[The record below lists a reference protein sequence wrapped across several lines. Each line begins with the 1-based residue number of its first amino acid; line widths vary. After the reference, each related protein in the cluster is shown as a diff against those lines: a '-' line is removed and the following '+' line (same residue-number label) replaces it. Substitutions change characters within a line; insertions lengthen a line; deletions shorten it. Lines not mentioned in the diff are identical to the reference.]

1 LSFNVFPPTMRDMS
15 PRDRLLALLVAVCW
29 GLNFP
34 ATALALQ
41 HFPPLFMVALRFT
54 LVAVPT
60 VLFIPRPA
68 VQLRW
73 LIGTGLGI
81 GVLQF
86 AFLYLGMAAGMP
98 SGLASLV
105 LQASAPFTVLL
116 AGVFLHERISAR
128 QAVGILVAV
137 AGLAA
142 IALHRGQSAALL
154 PVVLTLCGALGWAIG
169 NVCSRRAQAPQP
181 LHLTLWM
188 SVVPPLP
195 MLAVALL
202 VEGPTRIA
210 ASLTTALTPAG
221 WSSVV
226 GLVYIVLIATV
237 LGYGLWNRLL
247 GTYPSSAVAPFS
259 MLVPVIGVLSSWL
272 LFGETVDAVELAAG
286 MAVIGGVLIG
296 SVPSPSFRRARRT
309 AQVET
314 RHADQEPVHRPREGS
329 IGSAVGCADRLGA
342 GTGAAEP
349 HYRGADGRLGPS

>member
-1 LSFNVFPPTMRDMS
+1 MRDMS
-15 PRDRLLALLVAVCW
+15 PRDRLLALLVAACW

-60 VLFIPRPA
+60 VLLVPRPA
-68 VQLRW
+68 VKLRW

-86 AFLYLGMAAGMP
+86 AFLYLGMATGMP

-128 QAVGILVAV
+128 QTVGIVVAV
-137 AGLAA
+137 VGLAA

-169 NVCSRRAQAPQP
+169 NACSRRARAPKP

-210 ASLTTALTPAG
+210 ASLTTAFTPAG
-221 WSSVV
+221 WASVV
-226 GLVYIVLIATV
+226 GLLYIVLIATV

-247 GTYPSSAVAPFS
+247 GTYPSSTVAPFS
-259 MLVPVIGVLSSWL
+259 MLVPVVGVLSSWL
-272 LFGETVDAVELAAG
+272 LFGETVDVVELAAG
-286 MAVIGGVLIG
+286 AAVIGGVLIG
-296 SVPSPSFRRARRT
+296 SLPSRSSRRPRRT
-309 AQVET
+309 AGPEP
-314 RHADQEPVHRPREGS
+314 HFADHDPPGLPPHGPAGGR
-329 IGSAVGCADRLGA
+329 ADRVGA
-342 GTGAAEP
+342 GTGAGAP
-349 HYRGADGRLGPS
+349 HYRGADGRPGPS